1 MNNTYA
7 ANATWTTCHVC
18 QSSITDLWNITSSRL
33 CHFLHLQTGRALFF
47 FFFFGKHYYFWY
59 LSSSNCLNTW
69 KYNAR
74 QQEKLR
80 VQPCLV
86 CWSQARLTRAW
97 VWGGKYWV
105 MHIPGFGIVWGSEH
119 VTYIW
124 ARLDALLPTKTPQ
137 WQYTFFQYKLIGCI
151 GVVGLHDFKL

>member
-86 CWSQARLTRAW
+86 CWSQARAW

-105 MHIPGFGIVWGSEH
+105 MHIPGFGIVWVLRSIKCSKLGLMLTLVKGVEH
-119 VTYIW
+119 CVECRAKYS
-124 ARLDALLPTKTPQ
+124 Q
-137 WQYTFFQYKLIGCI
+137 Q
-151 GVVGLHDFKL
+151 